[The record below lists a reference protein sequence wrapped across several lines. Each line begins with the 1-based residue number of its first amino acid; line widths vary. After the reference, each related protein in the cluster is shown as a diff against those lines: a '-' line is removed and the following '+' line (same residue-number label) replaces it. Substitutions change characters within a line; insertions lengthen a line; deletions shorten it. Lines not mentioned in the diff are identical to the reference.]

1 MVKELMKR
9 RVLLGIVIFV
19 LAGTAIAL
27 GAGGVLPGIFTA
39 QKWSPEQEQAIEIG
53 REFLE
58 DIGRQTGKVLS
69 VDLVHIDEVSDG
81 HLSYWHLAA
90 GLETPA
96 VLEPEW
102 CWVVRFEQAL
112 RPGHWFEV
120 SIDVNTAEVVGG
132 MQCR

>member
-1 MVKELMKR
+1 MER
-9 RVLLGIVIFV
+9 RVLLGIIIFV

-27 GAGGVLPGIFTA
+27 GAGGVLPGILTA
-39 QKWSPEQEQAIEIG
+39 QKWSPEQDQAIEIG

-81 HLSYWHLAA
+81 HLSYWHLAV

>member
-1 MVKELMKR
+1 MVKEPMKR
-9 RVLLGIVIFV
+9 WVLLGIVIFV

-27 GAGGVLPGIFTA
+27 GADGVLPGIFTA
-39 QKWSPEQEQAIEIG
+39 PKWSPEEEQAIEIG

-90 GLETPA
+90 GLETPD
-96 VLEPEW
+96 VLSLIHISEPT
-102 CWVVRFEQAL
+102 
-112 RPGHWFEV
+112 RPY
-120 SIDVNTAEVVGG
+120 
-132 MQCR
+132 